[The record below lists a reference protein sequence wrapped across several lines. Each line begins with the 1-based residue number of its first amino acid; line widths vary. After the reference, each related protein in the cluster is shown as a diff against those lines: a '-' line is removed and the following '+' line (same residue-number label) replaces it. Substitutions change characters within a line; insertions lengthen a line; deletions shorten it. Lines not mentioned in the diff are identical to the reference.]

1 MDINNLLRQHNE
13 VFDLMDKISTYQSS
27 EQVKENVWEISNLL
41 ARLSGIIKMHLASED
56 KFVYPALSKH
66 KESKIRNTAEA
77 FVNEMGELAKVFEK
91 YKIKFLGAGKIAEN
105 AADFLVESKI
115 VFSALRERIRKE
127 NLSLYPLL
135 K

>member
-1 MDINNLLRQHNE
+1 MDINNLVRQHNE
-13 VFDLMDKISTYQSS
+13 VIDLVDKINTYQSQ
-27 EQVKENVWEISNLL
+27 EQVKENALEISNML

-56 KFVYPALSKH
+56 KFVYPVLIKH
-66 KESKIRNTAEA
+66 TDSQIRNTAEA

-91 YKIKFLGAGKIAEN
+91 YKMKFLGSSKIAEN

-115 VFSALRERIRKE
+115 VFSALSERIKKE
-127 NLSLYPLL
+127 NSLLYPLV